1 MKATSG
7 EMEDVHSNVSA
18 DLEVRKLQELVRK
31 LEKQNEQLRTRS
43 TILSPKHT
51 ALAPAPAPAPA
62 GNSWQPL
69 LGCCPSPAP
78 TVEGEAPSQLTQ
90 RGGAV
95 TQSPG
100 SCGLP
105 GWEESPEL
113 PELTVLD
120 EVDTLD
126 LETMSV
132 KDDGE
137 QDEDSWLYTSPK
149 RLPTPIQKSSSP
161 LQWCRQVLDHPSSD
175 IDTAKRSLLHRLD
188 QTMADCKRRSLFGN
202 SYYPANYPSPFSPSG
217 SNSPFGSGFSSPS
230 STPVRTTSHVK
241 QLVMPA
247 TTGHFKGSTDQN
259 ALISPPSSVD
269 SELSASEVDDDSL
282 GSGYKLADVTDVQI
296 LARMQEESLRQ
307 EYAASTSRRSSG
319 SSCHSTRRGTFS
331 DQEFDVQSLEDE
343 EDCAPQ
349 ALHPPLN
356 RFTPSP
362 RHTPR
367 ASPRHS
373 PRNSPRS
380 RSPARSLD
388 YGRASVSPQP
398 MISRLQQPRLSL
410 QGHASDLQCN
420 IIKNEEKLRR
430 SLPNLSR
437 ASNIQSPESVKNSRS
452 CDSNLQVPNGGVP
465 RIQQQASA
473 IPSPCKLRLPT
484 TPSPLSLRQPLKAM
498 VNPAPASAGSATS
511 HNSSATGPSA
521 QSLGSPNH
529 SPSSGIPT
537 NKGQS
542 AGIRSG
548 LPRPNASA
556 GGGSSVPRSK
566 LAQPVRRSLPV
577 PKTYGSMRDESW
589 KDGCY

>member
-1 MKATSG
+1 
-7 EMEDVHSNVSA
+7 MEDVNSNVSA

-51 ALAPAPAPAPA
+51 APVPAPTPAPA

-69 LGCCPSPAP
+69 LACCPSPGQ
-78 TVEGEAPSQLTQ
+78 TLEGEVLSQLTQ

-100 SCGLP
+100 SCGLSGSIGWDSP
-105 GWEESPEL
+105 GLAER
-113 PELTVLD
+113 TVLD
-120 EVDTLD
+120 EVATLD
-126 LETMSV
+126 LETMSLQ
-132 KDDGE
+132 DDGDQE
-137 QDEDSWLYTSPK
+137 EEDSWLYTSPK
-149 RLPTPIQKSSSP
+149 RLPTPVQKAFSP

-175 IDTAKRSLLHRLD
+175 IETAKRSLLHRLD
-188 QTMADCKRRSLFGN
+188 QTIADSKRRSLFSS
-202 SYYPANYPSPFSPSG
+202 SYYPANYPSPFSPNRS
-217 SNSPFGSGFSSPS
+217 SSPFGSGFSSPS
-230 STPVRTTSHVK
+230 STPARSASHVK
-241 QLVMPA
+241 QLMMPG
-247 TTGHFKGSTDQN
+247 TTGYFKGSTDQN
-259 ALISPPSSVD
+259 PLSPPSSVD
-269 SELSASEVDDDSL
+269 SELSASEIDEDSV
-282 GSGYKLADVTDVQI
+282 GSSYKLADVTDVQI

-343 EDCAPQ
+343 EECVPHAV
-349 ALHPPLN
+349 HPSLS

-420 IIKNEEKLRR
+420 IIKNE
-430 SLPNLSR
+430 
-437 ASNIQSPESVKNSRS
+437 V
-452 CDSNLQVPNGGVP
+452 
-465 RIQQQASA
+465 
-473 IPSPCKLRLPT
+473 PSPCKLRLPT
-484 TPSPLSLRQPLKAM
+484 TPSPLTLRQPLKAM
-498 VNPAPASAGSATS
+498 VNPVPVSAGSATS
-511 HNSSATGPSA
+511 HNSSVPGPSA
-521 QSLGSPNH
+521 QSHGSPSH
-529 SPSSGIPT
+529 SAAGGTPT
-537 NKGQS
+537 NKGQGV
-542 AGIRSG
+542 GIRSG
-548 LPRPNASA
+548 LPRPSASA
-556 GGGSSVPRSK
+556 GGGLPVPRSK

-577 PKTYGSMRDESW
+577 PKTYGNIRDESW